1 MGRTM
6 DISESYSQVIKLVDE
21 FRDEHFN
28 EERIRQWIES
38 RGVPNSLY
46 DAFFGSELGSYVMPV
61 NAGGRACPFDERVA
75 VTMQLTRRAGATLPF
90 LSDMISMALLS
101 TMRSLSQREIAEDLL
116 PRSGRVTFSQAFS
129 EEAAGSDASA
139 VKTVVSLESDE
150 IVLDGRKTFVSN
162 GQFASDTLVLASDPI
177 FGRAD
182 GGLSLWLVPLDTQGV
197 STFPLN
203 TVGQEMLAPA
213 MISFDRV
220 VLDPKWQIQSEG
232 KLASMLK
239 RQYELGRIL
248 VCASS
253 LGLARAAM
261 DDALGHAASHMVK
274 GRRLSSLPQIQE
286 KLADMEVRLR
296 SMESLVYHAAKLA
309 GDGGDE
315 ARLACA
321 LMKRFV
327 PKAAT
332 DVASEALQIF
342 GGAGYTDET
351 RVGRIWQDCRGNQI
365 AQGTDEIMVGLIAK
379 LLVSEAVR
387 DGA

>member
-1 MGRTM
+1 MSN
-6 DISESYSQVIKLVDE
+6 SESYSHVIKLVDE
-21 FRDEHFN
+21 FCDEHFT
-28 EERIRQWIES
+28 EERIGQWIRS

-46 DAFFGSELGSYVMPV
+46 EAFFESELGLYVTPA
-61 NAGGRACPFDERVA
+61 NAGGRTCPFDERAA

-101 TMRSLSQREIAEDLL
+101 TMRSLSQREIAEDFLA
-116 PRSGRVTFSQAFS
+116 RSGRVTFSQAFS
-129 EEAAGSDASA
+129 EEVAGSDASA
-139 VKTVVSLESDE
+139 VKTVVSIDGDDIL
-150 IVLDGRKTFVSN
+150 LDGRKTFVSN

-182 GGLSLWLVPLDTQGV
+182 GGLSLWLVPIDTPGV
-197 STFPLN
+197 STYPLN

-213 MISFDRV
+213 VIEFERV
-220 VLDPKWQIQSEG
+220 PLDPKWQIQSEG
-232 KLASMLK
+232 KLSSMLK

-248 VCASS
+248 VCSSS

-261 DDALGHAASHMVK
+261 DDALGHAAEHMVK
-274 GRRLSSLPQIQE
+274 GQLLGSLPQIQE
-286 KLADMEVRLR
+286 KLADMEVQLR
-296 SMESLVYHAAKLA
+296 SMEALVFHAAKLV

-332 DVASEALQIF
+332 NVASEALQIF
-342 GGAGYTDET
+342 GGAGYTDAT

-365 AQGTDEIMVGLIAK
+365 AQGTDEVMVRYAAK
-379 LLVSEAVR
+379 LLIDRRSALL
-387 DGA
+387 